1 VVSLGEEDKE
11 WIGMEREG
19 RISCEEDDVEQEK
32 VVAVGVG
39 DGEEGTEE
47 DDGIEEERQEEDT
60 DGGSVVE
67 KKRLLS
73 S

>member
-19 RISCEEDDVEQEK
+19 RISCEEDDEVEQEK

-60 DGGSVVE
+60 DGGSVE